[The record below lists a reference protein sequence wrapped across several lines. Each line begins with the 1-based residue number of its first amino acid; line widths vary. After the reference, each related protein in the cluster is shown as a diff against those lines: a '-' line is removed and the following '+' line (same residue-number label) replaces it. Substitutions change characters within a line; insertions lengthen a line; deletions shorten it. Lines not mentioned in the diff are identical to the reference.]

1 MIDVYYRNLTDR
13 GKREAYVYFKINY
26 LFSFIFFMVQNVQS
40 IIKRKRFVS
49 YSKYVGH
56 VKQAVNEIN
65 VDMVQEV
72 TQMYDEAGKMVD
84 ASVLI
89 NNLRIL
95 TGVLFVFHPVVGAF
109 VYHKPLLTLVAF
121 GLSMAYLVGNYC
133 LEQILAGSEKKGY
146 FMVDYIV
153 DHMIPFLN
161 LGIVILMSIYL

>member
-1 MIDVYYRNLTDR
+1 MFIL
-13 GKREAYVYFKINY
+13 KSII

-72 TQMYDEAGKMVD
+72 TQMYDEAG
-84 ASVLI
+84 VLI

>member
-1 MIDVYYRNLTDR
+1 MFIL
-13 GKREAYVYFKINY
+13 KSII
-26 LFSFIFFMVQNVQS
+26 LFSFIFFMVQNIQS

-109 VYHKPLLTLVAF
+109 VYHKPLLTLV
-121 GLSMAYLVGNYC
+121 GNYC

>member
-1 MIDVYYRNLTDR
+1 
-13 GKREAYVYFKINY
+13 
-26 LFSFIFFMVQNVQS
+26 MVQNVQS

-95 TGVLFVFHPVVGAF
+95 TIVNFSSLWIIDGLFSWE
-109 VYHKPLLTLVAF
+109 LLLRTNF
-121 GLSMAYLVGNYC
+121 SG
-133 LEQILAGSEKKGY
+133 
-146 FMVDYIV
+146 
-153 DHMIPFLN
+153 
-161 LGIVILMSIYL
+161 

>member
-1 MIDVYYRNLTDR
+1 MFIL
-13 GKREAYVYFKINY
+13 KSII

-133 LEQILAGSEKKGY
+133 LEQILAGSEKK
-146 FMVDYIV
+146 D
-153 DHMIPFLN
+153 
-161 LGIVILMSIYL
+161 ILWLIILWII

>member
-1 MIDVYYRNLTDR
+1 MFIL
-13 GKREAYVYFKINY
+13 KSII

-89 NNLRIL
+89 
-95 TGVLFVFHPVVGAF
+95 HPVVGAF

-161 LGIVILMSIYL
+161 LGIFILMSIYL

>member
-1 MIDVYYRNLTDR
+1 MFIL
-13 GKREAYVYFKINY
+13 KSII

-84 ASVLI
+84 AGVLI

-133 LEQILAGSEKKGY
+133 LEQILAGSKKKGY

>member
-1 MIDVYYRNLTDR
+1 
-13 GKREAYVYFKINY
+13 
-26 LFSFIFFMVQNVQS
+26 MVQNVQS

-95 TGVLFVFHPVVGAF
+95 TGVLFVFHPVGGVHQNIMQYRILSAGVAAF
-109 VYHKPLLTLVAF
+109 PKT
-121 GLSMAYLVGNYC
+121 
-133 LEQILAGSEKKGY
+133 AGFFPVWRYGTMPERY
-146 FMVDYIV
+146 
-153 DHMIPFLN
+153 
-161 LGIVILMSIYL
+161 

>member
-1 MIDVYYRNLTDR
+1 MFIL
-13 GKREAYVYFKINY
+13 KSII

-109 VYHKPLLTLVAF
+109 VYHKSLLTLVAF

>member
-1 MIDVYYRNLTDR
+1 MFIL
-13 GKREAYVYFKINY
+13 KSII

-72 TQMYDEAGKMVD
+72 TQMYDEASKMVD